1 MILKHNFSAKE
12 MTELKKERINQKIKI
27 KEAREWAAFLKDE
40 DDRYVDIRAACQPA
54 IDKLNRRKKMEIN
67 TAMNKLVDYFLNLC
81 IGISISLLGL
91 AAYVSWF

>member
-1 MILKHNFSAKE
+1 
-12 MTELKKERINQKIKI
+12 
-27 KEAREWAAFLKDE
+27 
-40 DDRYVDIRAACQPA
+40 
-54 IDKLNRRKKMEIN
+54 MEIN